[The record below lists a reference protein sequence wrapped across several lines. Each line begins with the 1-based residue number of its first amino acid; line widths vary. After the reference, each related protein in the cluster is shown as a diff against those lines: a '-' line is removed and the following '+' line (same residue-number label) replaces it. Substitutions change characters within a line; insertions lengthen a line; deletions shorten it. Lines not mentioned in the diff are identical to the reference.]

1 MDTPL
6 FPAALDPWAS
16 QEPPRS
22 VDWESA
28 LAHAQAVMD
37 PHDPREQTRFRIVER
52 SVALLASTPSM
63 SSLTLALNPTA
74 DRITGW
80 ADTAHGVLNLE
91 EGQASGSAFRALERA
106 SKDVFRMLQV
116 LPAGERRELLSEIFQ
131 APLTLEN
138 AGFGLNVSLDGLNTR
153 TASIVPVEQSLRQP
167 RP

>member
-52 SVALLASTPSM
+52 SV
-63 SSLTLALNPTA
+63 ALNPTA

-153 TASIVPVEQSLRQP
+153 TAPIVPVEQSLRQP